1 MKRLLAALV
10 AGFFVV
16 GATNVM
22 AQSDK
27 KSDGTSKEAPKKKE
41 KKGGC

>member
-1 MKRLLAALV
+1 MKKLLAALV

-22 AQSDK
+22 AQAK
-27 KSDGTSKEAPKKKE
+27 KEETKKEETKKKE